1 MTELHNY
8 IAKSQSD
15 ELDGALDAAL
25 AKYAAVEPRGGLE
38 GRILANLQAQ
48 PSAIDNRSWQ
58 RWTFAAAALAL
69 VVFALALAWRSTRG
83 RAQIE
88 HEKTATIP
96 RQPQP
101 EPQHT
106 DVSVVAPVATARVMR
121 GHAPV
126 RRRSPVVVASMP
138 KLDQFPSPQPLSDEE
153 RALARYAAHFP
164 LEARVIAQAQEEYAR
179 ESQQLMRIS
188 ASEIRPSGSDQQ
200 ER

>member
-1 MTELHNY
+1 MTQQDHTH

-15 ELDGALDAAL
+15 ELDRALDAAL
-25 AKYAAVEPRGGLE
+25 AKYAAVEPRAGME
-38 GRILANLQAQ
+38 GRILANLHAQ
-48 PSAIDNRSWQ
+48 PSVGNHSWW

-83 RAQIE
+83 SPQIA
-88 HEKTATIP
+88 HEKTATVP
-96 RQPQP
+96 RQPQQ
-101 EPQHT
+101 EQQHT
-106 DVSVVAPVATARVMR
+106 DVGVVARVATARAVR

-126 RRRSPVVVASMP
+126 RRRSPVVVASIP
-138 KLDQFPSPQPLSDEE
+138 KLEQFPSPQPLSDEE

-164 LEARVIAQAQEEYAR
+164 LEARVIAHAQEEYAR

-188 ASEIRPSGSDQQ
+188 TSEMQPSGSSEQ